1 MLEANKQ
8 LDAENFSLREAVG
21 GVRGVVE
28 SILPLLLF
36 LILYTFVGGL
46 KWPLIGALVSA
57 VVFAAARLVQGQT
70 LRQSLVGFLGV
81 VICAIS
87 ALFTGQAKDFFL
99 PGFLIN
105 IAYLAVILLTL
116 VVRRPLIGLG
126 IALLRGLPKGWRR
139 DYPQFYRRSSWATWM
154 WVGLFVLRLGFQLP
168 LYLMGMT
175 TWLGT
180 LRLTM
185 GVPLFALV
193 VWGNWVVLRGV
204 MPEVKKTVEAAEEE

>member
-1 MLEANKQ
+1 MVEASKQ
-8 LDAENFSLREAVG
+8 LDSDKFSLREAVG
-21 GVRGVVE
+21 GVRGVAE

-36 LILYTFVGGL
+36 LIIYTFVGGL
-46 KWPLIGALVSA
+46 KWPLIAALATSA
-57 VVFAAARLVQGQT
+57 VFAVLRLIQGQT
-70 LRQSLVGFLGV
+70 LRQALIGLLGAG
-81 VICAIS
+81 ICAVS

-105 IAYLAVILLTL
+105 IVYLAVIFLTL
-116 VVRRPLIGLG
+116 LVRRPLIGLG
-126 IALLRGLPKGWRR
+126 IALIRSLPKTWRV
-139 DYPQFYRRSSWATWM
+139 DYPVFYRRSAWATWM
-154 WVGLFVLRLGFQLP
+154 WVALFVLRLAAQLP
-168 LYLMGMT
+168 LYMMGMT

-204 MPEVKKTVEAAEEE
+204 VPEPTPKSE